1 MHRHRLELA
10 PYLYLRREGYFA
22 TIPTS
27 ASTPPSF
34 EINRAFGR
42 SASAGRQR
50 YITCLNFRPS
60 ASASYGSRLALKKPR
75 DAGSPNNP
83 RKMDVECSNDVPILL
98 ARVLLAP
105 SRPRARPFLSSC
117 SRARKTLES
126 LGIPPGNGEGGGDSC
141 HALYETLF
149 PANLRHVAI
158 ATPERIAKELAEC
171 ECVGQLR
178 VITDFHEREAESSRN
193 FVTNTRRM

>member
-98 ARVLLAP
+98 ARHPLARVLLAP
-105 SRPRARPFLSSC
+105 SRPFSPARAALSLEL
-117 SRARKTLES
+117 LES
-126 LGIPPGNGEGGGDSC
+126 SEDARVFRNTSGKWAGGRG
-141 HALYETLF
+141 
-149 PANLRHVAI
+149 
-158 ATPERIAKELAEC
+158 
-171 ECVGQLR
+171 
-178 VITDFHEREAESSRN
+178 
-193 FVTNTRRM
+193 